1 MCANPLSSAA
11 ERRTHNPEVGGSKP
25 PGGKSSICAG
35 TLGSLLTDMA
45 QRQRAGLITLRSL
58 DRNGLSVSFQKSY
71 KHMLFTLFNTN
82 DGKWTTGG
90 ANEGGSSG
98 ST

>member
-1 MCANPLSSAA
+1 MAHNHEVIRSKRIAGIVKLDAINAASSF
-11 ERRTHNPEVGGSKP
+11 HSKNH
-25 PGGKSSICAG
+25 IHF
-35 TLGSLLTDMA
+35 TDMA
-45 QRQRAGLITLRSL
+45 QGQRAGLITLRSL